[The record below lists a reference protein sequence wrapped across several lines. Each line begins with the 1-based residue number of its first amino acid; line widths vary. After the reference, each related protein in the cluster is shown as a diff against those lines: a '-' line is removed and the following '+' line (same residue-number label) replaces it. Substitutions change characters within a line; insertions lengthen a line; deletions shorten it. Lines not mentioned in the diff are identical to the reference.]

1 MVLKWQQA
9 IPYTH
14 ATNLIIILQRTMSSS
29 KLAAFSRRTL
39 GKLGTVTYL
48 IAFFFVFFVVLF
60 FFGLP
65 TGSGRTRLPS
75 SLSSLLRK
83 LSLPS
88 LLRKLSLPNG
98 LPVCVLERRRP
109 SSRSGTPPASR
120 CRHRAADIIS
130 CQRERFNTSD
140 RASASTCAAALD
152 HS

>member
-83 LSLPS
+83 LSLP
-88 LLRKLSLPNG
+88 NG